1 MMSEILDTSE
11 DLGKALQ
18 KKKQDIV
25 NTVRLVHSTKV
36 LLEEMRSDE
45 GWELFILTVIEFYAE
60 RSIDIPDLEAT
71 YILRGGRAR
80 RQPDHFTIERYLR
93 VEIFR
98 ATIDNQLTKLN
109 LRFNEKEMDLLSISV
124 TLIPGQDMDL
134 HLSVLKKYA
143 KWWRNTIRLILHNK
157 GGMG

>member
-1 MMSEILDTSE
+1 
-11 DLGKALQ
+11 
-18 KKKQDIV
+18 
-25 NTVRLVHSTKV
+25 
-36 LLEEMRSDE
+36 MRSDE

-134 HLSVLKKYA
+134 HLSVLKKYV